1 MKKNG
6 VIDMSKQETT
16 KINCPKC
23 DKEHD
28 FTIWSSINVTLD
40 PDKKEAVLNR
50 KAFTFECPDCKEKT
64 LYTYDFLYHDM
75 EQKVM
80 IYHVTTN
87 EALVQAMEGFAQ
99 MKNIEGGDGIL
110 NGPEVEGYKKR
121 IVRSLNELREK
132 IFIFD
137 AGLDDRVVEIFKV
150 FCIIQLKQNDP
161 NFQADEAYFFSRDG
175 EIGFQFLREGKAFGE
190 VEIDPADYEDI
201 AKTAAGILAKDDQE
215 NCYVI
220 DTNWAYKNMSEED

>member
-1 MKKNG
+1 
-6 VIDMSKQETT
+6 MSQKQTT
-16 KINCPKC
+16 KITCPKC
-23 DKEHD
+23 SKEHD
-28 FTIWSSINVTLD
+28 FEIWSSINVTLE
-40 PDKKEAVLNR
+40 PDMKEAVLNR
-50 KAFTFECPDCKEKT
+50 KAFTFECPDCKERT

-75 EQKVM
+75 GQKIM
-80 IYHVTTN
+80 IYHVTSN
-87 EALVQAMEGFAQ
+87 EAMVQAMEGFAQ

-110 NGPEVEGYKKR
+110 DGPEVEGYRKR

-161 NFQADEAYFFSRDG
+161 DFQADEAYFYSREG

-190 VEIDPADYEDI
+190 VEINPADYEDL
-201 AKTAAGILAKDDQE
+201 AKTAADILAKDDQDPTF
-215 NCYVI
+215 VI
-220 DTNWAYKNMSEED
+220 DTEWAYKRASEED